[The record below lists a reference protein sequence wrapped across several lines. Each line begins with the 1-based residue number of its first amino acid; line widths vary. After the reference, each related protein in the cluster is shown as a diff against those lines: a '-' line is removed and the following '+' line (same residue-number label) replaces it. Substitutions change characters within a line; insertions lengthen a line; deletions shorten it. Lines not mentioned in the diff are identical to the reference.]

1 MHLFVLFLKDNEKA
15 SSLAKVLDTFT
26 DKWQV
31 TQSKMNLDFLES
43 QNTMLQQEFVKQR
56 AWEQQILQEERE
68 IAKSERE
75 ESKELFKML
84 IGAIKDSTK

>member
-1 MHLFVLFLKDNEKA
+1 MKRYQVWRRFWIG
-15 SSLAKVLDTFT
+15 TFT

-31 TQSKMNLDFLES
+31 TQSQMNKDFLDS
-43 QNTMLQQEFVKQR
+43 QKNMLEQEFEKQR
-56 AWEQQILQEERE
+56 TWEQHILLEERE

-75 ESKELFKML
+75 ESNELFKML

>member
-1 MHLFVLFLKDNEKA
+1 M
-15 SSLAKVLDTFT
+15 AKVLDAFT
-26 DKWQV
+26 DEWQV
-31 TQSKMNLDFLES
+31 VQSQMNLDFIEG
-43 QNTMLQQEFVKQR
+43 QNIMLQQEFEKQR
-56 AWEQQILQEERE
+56 AWEQQILLEERE